1 MKDLSKLSANQI
13 FSIDTRGKPMTK
25 STFFNQ
31 ITKNVEIGNNMMN
44 IASVGFYKS
53 GQLLEKAKKDLGKS
67 EFGKLKKQLSD
78 NGYHI
83 KQQERHRAI
92 ARNKN
97 IALNYSKMPPEWTF
111 WEKVAML
118 DYKDPSAF
126 RRIVHLIHK
135 GAKWKDIE
143 EFEGKGEKLPRGGKS
158 SVNDRDNRTEI
169 FGFEYDFK
177 VATKKHKNDFIQFEK
192 EVKKL
197 ASKYKFIKLKKKNYF
212 NDAMSILDEDRSK
225 TKDDTSMVEVKTKF
239 RSYNPKKKIDL

>member
-1 MKDLSKLSANQI
+1 MKNLVKISSIDK
-13 FSIDTRGKPMTK
+13 FSIDTRGKPMTRNTFYK
-25 STFFNQ
+25 KISTNLA
-31 ITKNVEIGNNMMN
+31 IGNDHMN
-44 IASVGFYKS
+44 IASMGFYKV
-53 GQLLEKAKKDLGKS
+53 GKLLVKAKKELKGD
-67 EFGKLKKQLSD
+67 FGKLKKQLAED
-78 NGYHI
+78 GLHI
-83 KQQERHRAI
+83 KQQERYMSI
-92 ARNKN
+92 AKNKN
-97 IALNYSKMPPEWTF
+97 ISLNYSKMPPEWTF

-212 NDAMSILDEDRSK
+212 DDAMNILDEDRSK
-225 TKDDTSMVEVKTKF
+225 TKDDTSREEVKTKMK
-239 RSYNPKKKIDL
+239 SYNPKRKINL

>member
-1 MKDLSKLSANQI
+1 
-13 FSIDTRGKPMTK
+13 MTK

-31 ITKNVEIGNNMMN
+31 ITKNINIGNNLTN
-44 IASVGFYKS
+44 IASIGFYKA
-53 GQLLEKAKKDLGKS
+53 GQLLEKAKKELKG
-67 EFGKLKKQLSD
+67 EFGKLKKQLAQ
-78 NGYHI
+78 NGLHI
-83 KQQERHRAI
+83 KQQERYMAI
-92 ARNKN
+92 AKN
-97 IALNYSKMPPEWTF
+97 ENISLNYSKMPPQWTF

-169 FGFEYDFK
+169 FGFEYDYK
-177 VATKKHKNDFIQFEK
+177 IATKKHKDEFLQFEK

-197 ASKYKFIKLKKKNYF
+197 ASKFKFIKLKKKNYF
-212 NDAMSILDEDRSK
+212 DGMKDALPTEYENIMR
-225 TKDDTSMVEVKTKF
+225 F
-239 RSYNPKKKIDL
+239 